1 MRPNCNSV
9 TMVTGRCSIQVAME
23 LAYLCCAR
31 QHDILTLKKD
41 QLMESG
47 IYIKQGKT
55 GKKQIK
61 GWSGRLRKVIK
72 MAESL
77 PNKSG
82 IPGLYV
88 IHQQNGGN
96 IPETGL
102 TAAGRQPER

>member
-1 MRPNCNSV
+1 
-9 TMVTGRCSIQVAME
+9 
-23 LAYLCCAR
+23 
-31 QHDILTLKKD
+31 
-41 QLMESG
+41 MESG

-77 PNKSG
+77 PNKPAFRDCMLS
-82 IPGLYV
+82 I
-88 IHQQNGGN
+88 NKMEGN